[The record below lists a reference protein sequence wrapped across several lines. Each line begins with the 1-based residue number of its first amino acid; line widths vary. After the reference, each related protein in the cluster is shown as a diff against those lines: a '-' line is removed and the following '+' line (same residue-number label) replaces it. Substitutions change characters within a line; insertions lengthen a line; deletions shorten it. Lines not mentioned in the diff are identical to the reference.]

1 MAHRKKDIKE
11 KERGQYSRETLKEAV
26 RRILNG
32 ELSVQIAS
40 TKYSI
45 PERTLQRHVQ

>member
-1 MAHRKKDIKE
+1 MAHRKKDIIQK
-11 KERGQYSRETLKEAV
+11 KRGQYNRESLKEAV

-40 TKYSI
+40 AKYSI
-45 PERTLQRHVQ
+45 PERTLQNHVK

>member
-11 KERGQYSRETLKEAV
+11 KDRGQYSRESLKEAV

-45 PERTLQRHVQ
+45 PERTLQNHVK

>member
-11 KERGQYSRETLKEAV
+11 IECGQYSRESLKEAV
-26 RRILNG
+26 KRILNG

-45 PERTLQRHVQ
+45 PERTLQNHVK

>member
-11 KERGQYSRETLKEAV
+11 KYCEWYSKVSLKEPV
-26 RRILNG
+26 RHILNG
-32 ELSVQIAS
+32 ELSLQIAS

-45 PERTLQRHVQ
+45 TEKTLQNDVE